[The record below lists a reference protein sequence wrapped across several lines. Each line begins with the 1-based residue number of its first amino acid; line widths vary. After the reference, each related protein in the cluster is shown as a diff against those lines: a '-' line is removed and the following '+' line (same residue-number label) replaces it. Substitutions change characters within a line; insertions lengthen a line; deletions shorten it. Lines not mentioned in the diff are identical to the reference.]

1 MLRGGNM
8 PRLCWT
14 LRVRNRRRRLERLSS
29 GIPTNYEKYMNT
41 QETTRPTSKTRKPQ
55 WVRDCQQRLVRFFGG
70 YTKAD
75 LKEGCKIAYDM
86 GNDTTGND
94 MIDLCSW
101 HWDKF
106 GTRYD
111 T

>member
-1 MLRGGNM
+1 MT
-8 PRLCWT
+8 P
-14 LRVRNRRRRLERLSS
+14 
-29 GIPTNYEKYMNT
+29 
-41 QETTRPTSKTRKPQ
+41 QETTRPTSKPRKPR

-70 YTKAD
+70 YTKTD
-75 LKEGCKIAYDM
+75 LKEGCKIAYAM
-86 GNDTTGND
+86 GDNRSGDD